1 MIIFNKTTKKKKVQL
16 KLKIYIRSPIHNK
29 FNNYNLHALTPFNSQ
44 VEVENWVYG
53 LLDTE
58 IN

>member
-44 VEVENWVYG
+44 VEVEN
-53 LLDTE
+53 
-58 IN
+58 